1 MYLEKRG
8 YKVIVA
14 GNGIEGLKKANYIK
28 PDIILLDI
36 EMPGLDGFEVCK
48 EIRKKMNIPVVFISC
63 RNEVMDKVKCFQI
76 GGDDYL
82 TKPFDFA
89 ELEARIQA
97 NIRQYKRSNQYITK
111 ESRVVRQGKIEI
123 DLEGVRC
130 YVHDELIELPIKEM
144 KLLILLAKHPN
155 QVWSQEKLYD
165 HIWGFNHVGDVST
178 VKVHISRLRRKLE
191 ENPSNPQHILTVR
204 GFGYMFETN

>member
-1 MYLEKRG
+1 MKVLERDKILLIEDEEGFREFIQMYLEKRG

-97 NIRQYKRSNQYITK
+97 NIRQYKRSNQYI
-111 ESRVVRQGKIEI
+111 
-123 DLEGVRC
+123 
-130 YVHDELIELPIKEM
+130 IKE
-144 KLLILLAKHPN
+144 
-155 QVWSQEKLYD
+155 
-165 HIWGFNHVGDVST
+165 
-178 VKVHISRLRRKLE
+178 
-191 ENPSNPQHILTVR
+191 
-204 GFGYMFETN
+204 